1 MPLRFTRRVRL
12 IPGLRVNFSKSG
24 ASLSIGYRRARY
36 TVGPRGRRVSVGGPG
51 SGLFL
56 TEQWGSTGTRGG
68 RSTRV
73 IWFWIA
79 VLALLAALG
88 SLSRARAD
96 ALDWKPEVIDGLSMR
111 CTTSPAAEK
120 TIITS
125 SEAVGDTATVYDQT
139 EAKAVVYM
147 LAQGKAG
154 SHENPIGDMVAMHQ
168 SNGVVLAFAFAKG
181 FCIWEER
188 SSEATFARFMEV
200 VRSLPPLP

>member
-36 TVGPRGRRVSVGGPG
+36 TVGPRGRRVSVEGPG
-51 SGLFL
+51 SGLLL
-56 TEQWGSTGTRGG
+56 TEQWGSTGPRGG